1 MHRLSFR
8 QEGDRRGWWFDS
20 LRRMFES
27 FVHKVKVVLTDE
39 ILRTRILFVL
49 GALVVFR
56 LLAAIPVP
64 GVSASALE
72 SFLSGN
78 QFFGLLNIF
87 SGGGFS
93 NLSIVMLGVGPYI
106 TASIVMQLLTI
117 LVPALKEMYQE
128 EGDSG
133 RQRFAQ
139 YSRYL
144 TIPLAFIQAF
154 AFLLLL
160 QQNGIVPGLTL
171 FQLTVNIFVVA
182 AGSIL
187 LMWLGE
193 LISEFGV
200 GNGVSLLIF
209 AGIVSRIP
217 SDLSKLV
224 FSFDVSQL
232 PAYLGFA
239 AAAIVIMAGVVFI
252 TEAERPIPVTY
263 ARRVRGNR
271 VLGGISTYLPLRVN
285 QAGVIPIIFALSFLL
300 FPQMIA
306 TFLSHASISWL
317 AAAGSAVVSAL
328 ANQWVYGGL
337 YFFFVVVF
345 TYFYTAITFEPHQI
359 AKNLQ
364 KNGAF
369 IPGVRP
375 GATTSDYLGNIITRI
390 TLVGALFLGVLAV
403 LPIVLQGLT
412 GITAVT
418 IGGTALLI
426 AVSVVLDLVKKIDA
440 QTSIREY

>member
-1 MHRLSFR
+1 MLETF
-8 QEGDRRGWWFDS
+8 
-20 LRRMFES
+20 LRKM
-27 FVHKVKVVLTDE
+27 KLVLEDE
-39 ILRTRILFVL
+39 TLRTRVLFVL
-49 GALVVFR
+49 AALVVFR
-56 LLAAIPVP
+56 FLAAIPIP
-64 GVSASALE
+64 GINAAQLE
-72 SFLSGN
+72 AFLNGN
-78 QFFGLLNIF
+78 QFLGLLNIF

-93 NLSIVMLGVGPYI
+93 NLSIMMIGVSPYI
-106 TASIVMQLLTI
+106 TASIVMQLMTI
-117 LVPALKEMYQE
+117 LIPKLKEMYQE
-128 EGDSG
+128 EGDAG
-133 RQRFAQ
+133 RMRFMQ

-144 TIPLAFIQAF
+144 SLPLAVIQGF
-154 AFLLLL
+154 GFLLLL
-160 QQNGIVPGLTL
+160 QQNGIVP
-171 FQLTVNIFVVA
+171 QLSPLAFVTNVVVIA
-182 AGSIL
+182 AGAML
-187 LMWLGE
+187 VMWIGE

-200 GNGVSLLIF
+200 GNGISLIIF
-209 AGIVSRIP
+209 AGIVAGLP
-217 SDLSKLV
+217 SAISQFI
-224 FSFDVSQL
+224 FSFDIAQIPVYIAFSVV
-232 PAYLGFA
+232 A
-239 AAAIVIMAGVVFI
+239 ALIVAGVVFI

-263 ARRVRGNR
+263 ARRVRGTK

-306 TFLSHASISWL
+306 TFVAKSSIPLLASG
-317 AAAGSAVVSAL
+317 ASAVAGAL

-337 YFFFVVVF
+337 YFFLVVVF
-345 TYFYTAITFEPHQI
+345 TYFYTAITFEPHQV

-375 GATTSDYLGNIITRI
+375 GGTTSEYLGNIITRI

-403 LPIVLQGLT
+403 LPIVLQGIT
-412 GITAVT
+412 GITAIT

>member
-1 MHRLSFR
+1 
-8 QEGDRRGWWFDS
+8 
-20 LRRMFES
+20 MFET
-27 FVHKVKVVLTDE
+27 FLRKIKLVFEDE
-39 ILRTRILFVL
+39 GLRSRILFVL

-64 GVSASALE
+64 GIDATQLE
-72 SFLSGN
+72 SFLSNN

-106 TASIVMQLLTI
+106 TASIVMQLMTI
-117 LVPALKEMYQE
+117 LVPRLKEMYQE

-133 RQRFAQ
+133 RQRFSQ

-144 TIPLAFIQAF
+144 SVPLAFLQAF

-160 QQNGIVPGLTL
+160 QQNGIVPALDLIGLITNI
-171 FQLTVNIFVVA
+171 TVIA

-187 LMWLGE
+187 LMWIGE
-193 LISEFGV
+193 LISEYGV
-200 GNGVSLLIF
+200 GNGVSLIIF
-209 AGIVSRIP
+209 AGIVAALP
-217 SDLSKLV
+217 STLAQTVFAFDL
-224 FSFDVSQL
+224 SQL
-232 PAYLGFA
+232 PAYIGFA
-239 AAAIVIMAGVVFI
+239 AAGLAIMAGVVYI

-263 ARRVRGNR
+263 ARRVRGAK
-271 VLGGISTYLPLRVN
+271 VLGGVSTYLPLRVN

-306 TFLSHASISWL
+306 TFVSTVNISWL
-317 AAAGSAVVSAL
+317 ARGATAVVNGL
-328 ANQWVYGGL
+328 ANQWIYGAL
-337 YFFFVVVF
+337 YFLLVVVF
-345 TYFYTAITFEPHQI
+345 TYFYTAITFEPNQI

-375 GATTSDYLGNIITRI
+375 GGTTAEYLGNIITRI
-390 TLVGALFLGVLAV
+390 TLVGALFLGILAV
-403 LPIVLQGLT
+403 LPIVLQGIT
-412 GITAVT
+412 GITSLT